1 MPDTSVRTPF
11 CNERSVAELTPVYAQ
26 GKKKK
31 NFMEQEDIH
40 RTI

>member
-31 NFMEQEDIH
+31 KLH
-40 RTI
+40 GARRYS